1 MVIKAY
7 SIGGL
12 LLSPAFEVYIK
23 YLPYYED
30 KEEGKEE
37 YENEFKRE

>member
-1 MVIKAY
+1 M
-7 SIGGL
+7 
-12 LLSPAFEVYIK
+12 SPAFEVYIK

-37 YENEFKRE
+37 YENEFKREQTGEGSGCNGA